1 MNIDV
6 TRLVQNL
13 SSAKAEDTV
22 STKEIHPYL
31 LNDVVRPLLNG
42 VPLCYGNVDF
52 SRFDIDD
59 LRTAARYC
67 ENLYEMSNRLEG
79 VLKNI
84 AKVSALACKSRAF
97 C

>member
-52 SRFDIDD
+52 FRFDIDD